1 MRGRKESGEGGPI
14 LLKAISTPAH
24 CQRLFN
30 VSNSRILFGRHRRL
44 PISKVE
50 LPLAPALILYRR
62 TDRLTTTET
71 LSFQIDS
78 IAATRLNLLWLPLLY
93 LLPLQLLLHNL
104 LFSPWCNCVSGGPSR
119 KFVSSSLC
127 LSIFSEDEARP
138 NGPWRQTHITLSL
151 QESSCAD
158 WTYRPLSSRTK
169 ETFAKSPL
177 PSAS

>member
-1 MRGRKESGEGGPI
+1 MYQIQESFLADIGV
-14 LLKAISTPAH
+14 H
-24 CQRLFN
+24 
-30 VSNSRILFGRHRRL
+30 
-44 PISKVE
+44 ISKVE
-50 LPLAPALILYRR
+50 LPLVPALILYRR

-119 KFVSSSLC
+119 KFVFSSLC

-151 QESSCAD
+151 QVSSFAD

-169 ETFAKSPL
+169 ATFAKSPL